1 MMLKERV
8 HVLADGA
15 RARRKSDDL
24 PAQGEDDAA
33 KRAVIHEWEN
43 WAALNSDD
51 VQSPNVMIF
60 FLDHLQSKRPLI
72 LNFECADKYQR
83 IRDWLVREGRLA
95 D

>member
-8 HVLADGA
+8 HALADGA
-15 RARRKSDDL
+15 RARRGSDDL
-24 PAQGEDDAA
+24 PAQGEDDPA

-43 WAALNSDD
+43 WAALNSEDL
-51 VQSPNVMIF
+51 QNPNVMIF
-60 FLDHLQSKRPLI
+60 FLDHLQSKKRG
-72 LNFECADKYQR
+72 DKYQR

>member
-1 MMLKERV
+1 
-8 HVLADGA
+8 
-15 RARRKSDDL
+15 
-24 PAQGEDDAA
+24 
-33 KRAVIHEWEN
+33 
-43 WAALNSDD
+43 

-72 LNFECADKYQR
+72 LNFECEDKYQR